1 MSYSRSSVKLIGKVL
16 SINETKR
23 DILLKVGDE
32 EIVCHLW
39 TTIND
44 SRGAWRS
51 SDEWREYVIVDETII
66 VNGYL
71 GNNNRV
77 VVAPGGIELWYRTD
91 PIPSE
96 NSVQAICTKAE
107 DDIIQTA
114 TPSGK
119 AVLYHVVNDALA
131 PLPEERT
138 LALVGKLR
146 TCGLEISA
154 IQEITVF

>member
-16 SINETKR
+16 SIDETKR

-44 SRGAWRS
+44 THGAWRS
-51 SDEWREYVIVDETII
+51 EDEWRDYVIVNETII

-71 GNNNRV
+71 GNNKRV

-96 NSVQAICTKAE
+96 NSVQAICTKVE

-114 TPSGK
+114 TPAGK
-119 AVLYHVVNDALA
+119 TVVYHVVNDALA
-131 PLPEERT
+131 PLPSERP
-138 LALVGKLR
+138 LALVGTLR
-146 TCGLEISA
+146 TDGLEISA